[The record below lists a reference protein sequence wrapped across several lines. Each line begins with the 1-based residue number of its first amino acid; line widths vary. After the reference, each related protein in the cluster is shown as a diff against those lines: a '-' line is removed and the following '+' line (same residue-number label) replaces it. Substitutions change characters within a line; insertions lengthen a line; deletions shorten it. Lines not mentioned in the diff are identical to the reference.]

1 MAHPVGIIFSD
12 RIVGLELQSVTQP
25 LQRHLTEIG
34 DCRVPI
40 GDGETRHLVF
50 TEDVVVLNFLR
61 HRGGVRYGLLDN
73 IRV

>member
-1 MAHPVGIIFSD
+1 MAHPIGIVFSN

-34 DCRVPI
+34 HCRVPI
-40 GDGETRHLVF
+40 GDGEAWHLVL
-50 TEDVVVLNFLR
+50 TEDVVVLNLLR
-61 HRGGVRYGLLDN
+61 HLGSVRNGLLNN